1 MNKAIDNIN
10 FKNPQ
15 LLTTALTHRSAL
27 NEKKSIKSSY
37 ERLEFLGD
45 AILELV
51 VSDYLYKHFPQHPE
65 GKLTNLR
72 SQVVQ
77 TKTLA
82 AAAKYLKLGPRLIFS
97 TGEKKSGGAK
107 NNSILA
113 DVLEAVIGAIYID
126 QGLKTTSAFI
136 HRNLLKKISQL
147 KKQVQITDYKSLLQE
162 KSQAKYKTTPIY
174 KVVKTIGPDHN
185 RKFTVKVILN
195 KKTAGIGIA
204 KSKQEAQQQA
214 AKVALEK
221 KLTI

>member
-1 MNKAIDNIN
+1 MNKSIDNIK

-15 LLTTALTHRSAL
+15 LLIKALTHRSAL

-51 VSDYLYKHFPQHPE
+51 VSDYLYRHFPQHPE

-82 AAAKYLKLGPRLIFS
+82 AAAKHLKLGSRLIFS
-97 TGEKKSGGAK
+97 TGEKKSGGAE

-113 DVLEAVIGAIYID
+113 DVFEAVVGAIYID
-126 QGLKTTSAFI
+126 QGLKTASVFI
-136 HRNLLKKISQL
+136 HRNLLKKINQL
-147 KKQVQITDYKSLLQE
+147 KKQIQITDYKSLLQE
-162 KSQAKYKTTPIY
+162 KSQAKYKATPVY
-174 KVVKTIGPDHN
+174 KVIKAIGPDHN
-185 RKFTVKVILN
+185 RQFTIKVLLKN
-195 KKTAGIGIA
+195 KPAGLGMA

-221 KLTI
+221 KQLI